1 MSLSAALEALKEA
14 VPADISKFVSSLAP
28 EWIVHALASGGDRS
42 TARRRKLPGEQV
54 VWLTIGMAMF
64 ANWSIVA
71 VVEHLNLVVAGVIVP
86 SSVTE
91 ARYRLGSQPLKWL
104 FERVA
109 EAWAHADMAGNRSRW
124 RGLALYGVDGSHLRV
139 PDSDGNF
146 THFGK
151 PASGRSD
158 AGYPQLR
165 LVALMNLG
173 TRLLAGAAMGPW
185 KVGEVTLARTLWSLV
200 SENSLTIVDRG
211 FLSYLILFQVVAER
225 GNRHFLCRAK
235 KNTRYQITALLPD
248 GTALAFIDPSQA
260 LRRREPG
267 IPGPIEVRVIK
278 YHHPGGQ
285 PGVLITTLIDHVA
298 YPANEIIQLYHERWE
313 LELGFDEFKTDMLER
328 KEALRSKK
336 PEGIYQEVWALLLT
350 YNLVRREMQLT
361 ANEMDVEP
369 NRISFKNSLIFIRNF
384 FVSAKYA
391 APGTLPKHLG
401 ELREAIQILRLP
413 ERRTERRYPR
423 HVKIKMSAY
432 KRNPGRRQTA
442 SETT

>member
-1 MSLSAALEALKEA
+1 MSLHAALEALKET
-14 VPADISKFVSSLAP
+14 VPADISKFVASLSP
-28 EWIVHALASGGDRS
+28 DWITQALTSCDRA
-42 TARRRKLPGEQV
+42 TARHRKLPAEQV
-54 VWLTIGMAMF
+54 VWLLIGMAMF
-64 ANWSIVA
+64 ANWSIMA
-71 VVEHLNLVVAGVIVP
+71 VVDHLNLVIGGVAVP

-109 EAWAHADMAGNRSRW
+109 EAWAHADMPGKCGRW
-124 RGLALYGVDGSHLRV
+124 RGLALYGVDGSHLLV
-139 PDSDGNF
+139 ADSDENF

-185 KVGEVTLARTLWSLV
+185 KVGEVTLARTLWSFIP
-200 SENSLTIVDRG
+200 ENSLTIVDRG
-211 FLSYLILFQVVAER
+211 FLSYLIIFQIVAER

-235 KNTRYQITALLPD
+235 KNTRYEIHALLPD
-248 GTALAFIDPSQA
+248 GTALALIDPSQA
-260 LRRREPG
+260 LRRSEPG
-267 IPGPIEVRVIK
+267 IPGPIEVRVIH
-278 YHHPGGQ
+278 YRHPGGQ
-285 PGVLITTLIDHVA
+285 PGVLITTLIDDVA
-298 YPANEIIQLYHERWE
+298 YPAAEIIRLYHERWE

-336 PEGIYQEVWALLLT
+336 PEGVYQEVWALLLT

-361 ANEMDVEP
+361 AKEMEVKP

-384 FVSAKYA
+384 FVSAKYV
-391 APGTLPKHLG
+391 APGVLPKHLG
-401 ELREAIQILRLP
+401 ELRESIRILRLP

-423 HVKIKMSAY
+423 HVKIKMSSY
-432 KRNPGRRQTA
+432 KRNPGRRVTA
-442 SETT
+442 SKTA